1 VGYRD
6 FVLKVARSLHLAGT
20 VQNDEKDDTL
30 VRIVAQ
36 GSTTD
41 LAGFVRA
48 LSGKHGFAEAD
59 VQKVSEG
66 AEDLRLKSFQK
77 IRGSDSKETLERADE
92 SVLILGKM
100 VETMDTGFSS
110 LGAKMD
116 QSLGKMDQSLGKMD
130 QSLGKMDQSLGK
142 MDQSLGKMDRSI
154 EISERLRQ
162 ETNKGFSGLG
172 TKVDG
177 VTSQVKGVGRQVE
190 RVETAVRAESR
201 QNAEFRHDL
210 VGAVGLLDAK
220 YGAIS
225 RTLGRIE
232 KALERQTRA
241 TEKQTA
247 ALLTLARKV
256 SGRPATSSH
265 SETRRPG
272 RADRPK

>member
-1 VGYRD
+1 MREPVVRWEIEARGQVQRVGYRD

-110 LGAKMD
+110 LGA
-116 QSLGKMDQSLGKMD
+116 
-130 QSLGKMDQSLGK
+130 KMDQSLGK